1 MISPLATPGTG
12 IEPFELFAL
21 QYGVHGGRRQTDN
34 FVGGDPHETGSDL
47 AYYIWVARR
56 SDRVFVIDTGFGP
69 EAAAGRG
76 RTLLARPADRLRAIG
91 VDPAQVEDVILTH
104 LHYDHAGTL
113 GDFPRARFH
122 VQDHEAEFATG
133 RCMCHAAL
141 RQAYDVE
148 DVVGFVRALY
158 GGRVQFHD
166 GSAELAPGLSV
177 HRTGGHTAGLQ
188 VVRVWT
194 RRGWVVVASDAS
206 HLYANLMQGLPFPIV
221 QDVGALLEGYQTLHA
236 LAATPEH
243 IVVGHDPLVASIY
256 PAYAGS
262 DHIVRLDE
270 QPRPLP

>member
-1 MISPLATPGTG
+1 MTKAVLSPGTAV
-12 IEPFELFAL
+12 EPFELFAL
-21 QYGVHGGRRQTDN
+21 QYAVHGGRRQTDN
-34 FVGGDPHETGSDL
+34 LIGGDPHEAGSDL

-56 SDRVFVIDTGFGP
+56 SDRVFVIDTGFGAD
-69 EAAAGRG
+69 AAANRQ
-76 RTLLARPADRLRAIG
+76 RTLLASPADRLRMLGI
-91 VDPAQVEDVILTH
+91 DPAKVEDVILTH

-113 GDFPRARFH
+113 GDFPIARFH
-122 VQDHEAEFATG
+122 VQDHEAAFATG
-133 RCMCHAAL
+133 RCMCHGVL

-194 RRGWVVVASDAS
+194 RRGWVVLASDAA
-206 HLYANLMQGLPFPIV
+206 HLYANLTQRVPFPIV
-221 QDVGALLEGYQTLHA
+221 HDVGALLEGYRTLLS
-236 LAATPEH
+236 LADTADH

-256 PAYAGS
+256 PPIGETSA
-262 DHIVRLDE
+262 IVRLDE
-270 QPRPLP
+270 TPRAFA

>member
-1 MISPLATPGTG
+1 MTSSTHSPGTG

-21 QYGVHGGRRQTDN
+21 HYGVHEGRHQSDN
-34 FVGGDPHETGSDL
+34 IIGADPHENGSDL
-47 AYYIWVARR
+47 AYYVWVARR

-69 EAAAGRG
+69 DAAAKRG
-76 RTLLARPADRLRAIG
+76 RTLLASPAHRLLVIG
-91 VDPAQVEDVILTH
+91 IDPARVEDVILTH

-113 GDFPRARFH
+113 GEFANARFH
-122 VQDHEAEFATG
+122 VQDHEAAFATG
-133 RCMCHAAL
+133 RCMCHGVL

-166 GSAELAPGLSV
+166 GSAELAPGLSI

-194 RRGWVVVASDAS
+194 RRGWVVVASDAA
-206 HLYANLMQGLPFPIV
+206 HLYANLIGQVPFPIV
-221 QDVGALLEGYQTLHA
+221 YDVGALLEGYRTVHA
-236 LAATPEH
+236 LADTPEH

-256 PAYAGS
+256 PALGEIAA
-262 DHIVRLDE
+262 IVRLDE
-270 QPRPLP
+270 TPRPLP